1 MAHLWTGGP
10 LPARYLQY
18 VACAHLYHCPP
29 DVAGRVDVATALA
42 DYACWRAEQS
52 IIEATRRANGG

>member
-29 DVAGRVDVATALA
+29 DEAAQVSVATALA

-52 IIEATRRANGG
+52 IIEATRRSANG